1 MFVSGKQ
8 RPQFP
13 KGLKSTRAKEET
25 KRTKKEKIW
34 WKPVED
40 KHAEMEIV
48 VTRMY
53 EIRPWM
59 ENYVRS
65 WKHQGSS
72 VPFPEFLTQKFMELN
87 FEAKNDVKEVAIHFC
102 EFILALNEGSREA
115 SRYLKAENQVL
126 EPLFEDK
133 RQLFTMKSQHKGL
146 ESLKTLVQIYV
157 MGCSIESPGL
167 LFGSEE
173 VSDVVGLFVAND
185 LSEVVGL
192 FVANDLSE
200 VVGLFVANDLSEVV
214 GLSVA
219 NDLPEV
225 VGPSVESEERVELFD
240 QFDEDEL
247 FELFDQSE
255 EPSGES
261 SFPFH
266 AIDSLPKACPN
277 TECSEVN
284 KGTLQFSS
292 TSPLS
297 VAKNDD
303 DVICP
308 TTENKKRYGE
318 VIDLTEKGKRQ
329 CVELIDLTED

>member
-1 MFVSGKQ
+1 MIFSGKQ
-8 RPQFP
+8 GSQFP

-173 VSDVVGLFVAND
+173 VS
-185 LSEVVGL
+185 EVVGL
-192 FVANDLSE
+192 FVANDLS
-200 VVGLFVANDLSEVV
+200 
-214 GLSVA
+214 
-219 NDLPEV
+219 EV

-255 EPSGES
+255 EPSGGS

-277 TECSEVN
+277 TECSEFN

>member
-1 MFVSGKQ
+1 MIFSGKQ
-8 RPQFP
+8 GSQFP

-25 KRTKKEKIW
+25 KRAKKEKIW

-192 FVANDLSE
+192 FV
-200 VVGLFVANDLSEVV
+200 
-214 GLSVA
+214 
-219 NDLPEV
+219 
-225 VGPSVESEERVELFD
+225 ESEERVELFD

-297 VAKNDD
+297 VAINDDD

-318 VIDLTEKGKRQ
+318 VIDLTEKGKRR

>member
-1 MFVSGKQ
+1 MIFSGKQ
-8 RPQFP
+8 GSQFP

-72 VPFPEFLTQKFMELN
+72 VPFPEFLTKKFMELN

-115 SRYLKAENQVL
+115 SRYLKAENRVL

-192 FVANDLSE
+192 FV
-200 VVGLFVANDLSEVV
+200 
-214 GLSVA
+214 
-219 NDLPEV
+219 
-225 VGPSVESEERVELFD
+225 ESEERVELFD

-255 EPSGES
+255 EPSGGS

-297 VAKNDD
+297 VAINDD

-318 VIDLTEKGKRQ
+318 VIDLTEKGKRR